1 MCVNRIKILVLLILL
16 STSTAF
22 AQQYNQRNGQRGG
35 RNQSI
40 VERSDTAPN
49 AEDQKKEFQEKLEK
63 HIQNFINKLEV
74 DEFQKHIIKQKL
86 HSYFVEKMSLFKSG
100 IKNREALEEKIQQL
114 NNTHFNDLKEMTP
127 VHIQDSIQKFIKIK
141 EMKSN
146 SRKKKKRKKKKTN

>member
-1 MCVNRIKILVLLILL
+1 MKRIKILVLLLLL
-16 STSTAF
+16 SSSTAF

-49 AEDQKKEFQEKLEK
+49 AEDQKKEFQEKLDK

-100 IKNREALEEKIQQL
+100 LENREALEEKILQL
-114 NNTHFNDLKEMTP
+114 DNTHFNDLKEMTP
-127 VHIQDSIQKFIKIK
+127 VNIQDSIQKFIKIK
-141 EMKSN
+141 EIKSK

>member
-1 MCVNRIKILVLLILL
+1 MKRIKILVLLLLL
-16 STSTAF
+16 SSSTTF

-100 IKNREALEEKIQQL
+100 IENREALEDKIQQL
-114 NNTHFNDLKEMTP
+114 DNTHFNDLKEMTP
-127 VHIQDSIQKFIKIK
+127 VNIQDSIQKFIKIK
-141 EMKSN
+141 EIKSS

>member
-1 MCVNRIKILVLLILL
+1 MKRIKILVLLLLL
-16 STSTAF
+16 SSSTAF

-40 VERSDTAPN
+40 VERSDTTPN

-100 IKNREALEEKIQQL
+100 LETREAIEEKILQL
-114 NNTHFNDLKEMTP
+114 DNTHFNDLKEMTP

-141 EMKSN
+141 EIKSK

>member
-1 MCVNRIKILVLLILL
+1 MKRIKILVLLLLL
-16 STSTAF
+16 SSSTAF

-100 IKNREALEEKIQQL
+100 LENREALEEKILQL

-141 EMKSN
+141 EIKSK

>member
-1 MCVNRIKILVLLILL
+1 MKRIKILVLLLLL
-16 STSTAF
+16 SSSTAF

-49 AEDQKKEFQEKLEK
+49 AEDQKKEFQEKLDK

-100 IKNREALEEKIQQL
+100 LENREALEEKILQL
-114 NNTHFNDLKEMTP
+114 DNTHFNDLKEMTP

-141 EMKSN
+141 EIKSK